1 MFEKYSPL
9 GVDRRS
15 PRSVRTVGLVAH
27 KLYQIPAVRKKYA
40 ASMKQLMAT
49 HWDEDKLLAE
59 TERVEA
65 MVDPH
70 LSREQRRKVD
80 YEKIRRFIR
89 NRRADVERE
98 ISGDDMPLWSAAP
111 EPPPVIGGEWGRG
124 RGKDDDKDSEKDENA
139 KSTAKT
145 TSLWDAARTGNIS
158 MLKEHL
164 VKGMDVNAK
173 DEGGGTALS
182 LATLAGHIE
191 AVEFLIEKDAD
202 VNLSGNDGS
211 APLHGAAFLGQEGAA
226 KLLVEAGAKV
236 NARNNKGETPI
247 DSGAAEWSE
256 EMQGIVEFISAI
268 VQVKTDVNKVRDGR
282 PKVVALLK
290 ENGGKSGRELAGGLG
305 GLWAAAKNGDLAKL
319 QEALSKDAD
328 VNGHDDKGIT
338 PLAWAAMAGQTEAA
352 QLLIK
357 KGAKINGK
365 NRDGATPL
373 HASAFFGQTE
383 IVELL
388 IKNKANLNL
397 TNGEGETPL
406 DSASHGWDEI
416 QGLMQL
422 VGGLLQME
430 VDLDRA
436 KAGRPKIVDLLKENG
451 GRNGEDFR

>member
-1 MFEKYSPL
+1 
-9 GVDRRS
+9 
-15 PRSVRTVGLVAH
+15 
-27 KLYQIPAVRKKYA
+27 
-40 ASMKQLMAT
+40 
-49 HWDEDKLLAE
+49 
-59 TERVEA
+59 
-65 MVDPH
+65 
-70 LSREQRRKVD
+70 
-80 YEKIRRFIR
+80 
-89 NRRADVERE
+89 
-98 ISGDDMPLWSAAP
+98 
-111 EPPPVIGGEWGRG
+111 
-124 RGKDDDKDSEKDENA
+124 
-139 KSTAKT
+139 
-145 TSLWDAARTGNIS
+145 

-164 VKGMDVNAK
+164 AKGMDVNAK
-173 DEGGGTALS
+173 DEGGGTALN
-182 LATLAGHIE
+182 LATLAGHTE

-256 EMQGIVEFISAI
+256 EMQGIVQFISAI
-268 VQVKTDVNKVRDGR
+268 VQIKTDVNKVRDGR

-290 ENGGKSGRELAGGLG
+290 ENGGKSGRELTGGLG

-319 QEALSKDAD
+319 QEALSKGAD

-338 PLAWAAMAGQTEAA
+338 PLSWAAMAGQTEAA

-357 KGAKINGK
+357 KGAEINGI

-383 IVELL
+383 IVELF
-388 IKNKANLNL
+388 IKNKANLNIA
-397 TNGEGETPL
+397 NRDGETPL
-406 DSASHGWDEI
+406 DSAAHGWDEI
-416 QGLMQL
+416 QGLMQI
-422 VGGLLQME
+422 VAGILQME

-451 GRNGEDFR
+451 GRSGEDFR